1 MSRALRGG
9 RGHDERGAV
18 TAEAALV
25 LPLLVALTAA
35 LCWLLAVSAAQ
46 VRTVDA
52 AREAARVVARGED
65 PGTATALALR
75 IAPEGAAVSI
85 STDDA
90 EVRVEVTARV
100 EGPGGLLGALP
111 GARVAAT
118 AVAAPEPG
126 ADL

>member
-1 MSRALRGG
+1 MTRAPGG
-9 RGHDERGAV
+9 ARRRDERGAV

-35 LCWLLAVSAAQ
+35 LCWLLGVGAAQ

-65 PGTATALALR
+65 EGTATALAQR
-75 IAPEGAAVSI
+75 IAPEGAVVAI
-85 STDDA
+85 SA
-90 EVRVEVTARV
+90 GEVEVRVRVTAQV
-100 EGPGGLLGALP
+100 DGPGGLLGALP
-111 GARVAAT
+111 GATVDST

-126 ADL
+126 AAP